1 MTLIDI
7 YLRYLSVDEIL
18 LLQITKYKNSA
29 LSDSEF
35 YELLKNDYPEIY
47 SKIETMRNDLKW
59 KITKLL
65 RH

>member
-47 SKIETMRNDLKW
+47 SKIETMRNDLK
-59 KITKLL
+59 
-65 RH
+65 